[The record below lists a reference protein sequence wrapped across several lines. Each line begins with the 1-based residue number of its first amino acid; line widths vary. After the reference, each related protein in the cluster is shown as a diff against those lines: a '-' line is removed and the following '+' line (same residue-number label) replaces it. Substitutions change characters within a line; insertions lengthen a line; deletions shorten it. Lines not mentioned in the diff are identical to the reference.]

1 MNMLQFARFESLTTQ
16 KSLINDNLLA
26 ICTLVKR
33 DYQAGDDTTHWVGRI
48 ASLVQELEV
57 IDAERLA
64 IAKQHL
70 WVPE

>member
-1 MNMLQFARFESLTTQ
+1 MNMKQFEELSNR
-16 KSLINDNLLA
+16 KNVINDNLLA

-33 DYQAGDDTTHWVGRI
+33 DYQAGDDITYWVGRI

-64 IAKQHL
+64 IARKHL
-70 WVPE
+70 GVPE

>member
-1 MNMLQFARFESLTTQ
+1 MNMKQFARFEELTTQ

-26 ICTLVKR
+26 ICTLIKK
-33 DYQAGDDTTHWVGRI
+33 DHQSGDDITHWVGRI

-64 IAKQHL
+64 IARKHL
-70 WVPE
+70 GVPE